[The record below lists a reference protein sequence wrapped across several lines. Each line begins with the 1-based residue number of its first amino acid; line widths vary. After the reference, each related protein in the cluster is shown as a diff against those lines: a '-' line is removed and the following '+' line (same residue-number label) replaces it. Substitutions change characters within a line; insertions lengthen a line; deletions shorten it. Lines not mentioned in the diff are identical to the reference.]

1 MKESEWQ
8 KFTERIGKKLR
19 KQIDQDEL
27 NEWSLKYEQ
36 EKDETNR
43 LELKYQILEKIT
55 PIVVDTIFQGIAMLS
70 DRKFKKMVEEI
81 SLPMEEKLESL
92 AVDYLNYETV
102 LREPFSVLA
111 ELTVLA
117 NYVEAINETLEMSL
131 APFLDNKKVLQRILT
146 LLYVREIGFGMFFA
160 SFRPFF
166 DTLDIAEKV
175 LGVDEHWITAI
186 MALNIEENLLKKKLY
201 NLGSSKEE
209 INRLGKQ
216 GYYRLVDE
224 VVKCIQEKEDR
235 QANLDVL
242 LSQGYRKVRNMI
254 DHEGYQWKPEKRD
267 SFRIVG
273 HLISL
278 AKNLWPQEQIEE
290 NK

>member
-1 MKESEWQ
+1 M
-8 KFTERIGKKLR
+8 R

-36 EKDETNR
+36 EKDEIKR

-55 PIVVDTIFQGIAMLS
+55 PIVVDAIFQGIATLT
-70 DRKFKKMVEEI
+70 DRNFKKMVEEI
-81 SLPMEEKLESL
+81 TRPMEEKLESL

-102 LREPFSVLA
+102 LREPFGVLA

-117 NYVEAINETLEMSL
+117 NYVEAIDETLEMSL

-186 MALNIEENLLKKKLY
+186 LALNIEENLLKKKLY

-254 DHEGYQWKPEKRD
+254 DHEGYQWKPDKKD
-267 SFRIVG
+267 GFRIVG

-278 AKNLWPQEQIEE
+278 AKNLWPQKQIEE